1 MSLLKTMNK
10 HFSLAEIQTWDRFTR
25 ANFINTLTGFKSLSL
40 IGTVNKAGES
50 NVAVF
55 SNIVHLGADPALIG
69 FINRPLEAA
78 PHTLQNIQETGFF
91 TVNLVTESMYK
102 QAHQT
107 SAKYA
112 DGVSEFEMTGLTE
125 QFREECSA
133 PFVAESPVQYLLKL
147 EQVIPIELND
157 TFFVIGSLQAAY
169 VPVEIQE
176 EDGFLDLAKTGILT
190 SLGTSGYYKTE
201 KIDNLPYAKV
211 N

>member
-1 MSLLKTMNK
+1 MNK
-10 HFSLAEIQTWDRFTR
+10 YFSLAEIQTWDRFTR

-69 FINRPLEAA
+69 FVNRPLAAA
-78 PHTLQNIQETGFF
+78 PHTLSNIQETGFF

-125 QFREECSA
+125 QFREGCSV

-169 VPVEIQE
+169 VPADIQE
-176 EDGFLDLAKTGILT
+176 EDGFLDLAKAGILT

>member
-1 MSLLKTMNK
+1 MNK
-10 HFSLAEIQTWDRFTR
+10 YFSLAEIQTWDRFTR

-69 FINRPLEAA
+69 FVNRPLAAA
-78 PHTLQNIQETGFF
+78 PHTLSNIQETGFF

-112 DGVSEFEMTGLTE
+112 NGVSEFEMTGLTE
-125 QFREECSA
+125 QFREGCSA

-176 EDGFLDLAKTGILT
+176 EDGFLDLAKAGILT

>member
-1 MSLLKTMNK
+1 MNK
-10 HFSLAEIQTWDRFTR
+10 YFSLAEIQTWDRFTR

-69 FINRPLEAA
+69 FVNRPLAAA
-78 PHTLQNIQETGFF
+78 PHTLSNIQETGFF

-112 DGVSEFEMTGLTE
+112 NGVSEFEMTGLTE
-125 QFREECSA
+125 QFREGCSA

-176 EDGFLDLAKTGILT
+176 EDGFLDLAKAGILT

-201 KIDNLPYAKV
+201 KIDNLPYAKI

>member
-1 MSLLKTMNK
+1 MNK
-10 HFSLAEIQTWDRFTR
+10 YFSLAEIQTWDRFTR

-69 FINRPLEAA
+69 FVNRPLAAA
-78 PHTLQNIQETGFF
+78 PHTLSNIQETGFF

-112 DGVSEFEMTGLTE
+112 NGVSEFEMTGLTE
-125 QFREECSA
+125 QFREGCSA

-157 TFFVIGSLQAAY
+157 TFFVMGSLQAAY

-176 EDGFLDLAKTGILT
+176 EDGFLDLAKAGILT

>member
-1 MSLLKTMNK
+1 MNK
-10 HFSLAEIQTWDRFTR
+10 YFSLAEIQTWDRFTR

-40 IGTVNKAGES
+40 IGTVNKVGES

-69 FINRPLEAA
+69 FVNRPLAAA
-78 PHTLQNIQETGFF
+78 PHTLSNIQETGFF

-112 DGVSEFEMTGLTE
+112 NGVSEFEMTGLTE
-125 QFREECSA
+125 QFREGCSA

-169 VPVEIQE
+169 VPADIQE
-176 EDGFLDLAKTGILT
+176 EDGFLDLAKAGILT

>member
-1 MSLLKTMNK
+1 MNK

-78 PHTLQNIQETGFF
+78 PHTLKNIQETGFF

-125 QFREECSA
+125 QFREGCSA

-147 EQVIPIELND
+147 EQVIPIELNG
-157 TFFVIGSLQAAY
+157 TFLVIGSLQAAY
-169 VPVEIQE
+169 VPADIQE
-176 EDGFLDLAKTGILT
+176 EDGFLDLAKAGILT

>member
-1 MSLLKTMNK
+1 MNK
-10 HFSLAEIQTWDRFTR
+10 YFSLAEIQTWDRFTR
-25 ANFINTLTGFKSLSL
+25 ANFINTLSGFKSLSL
-40 IGTVNKAGES
+40 IGTVNGKGIS
-50 NVAVF
+50 NLAIF

-78 PHTLQNIQETGFF
+78 PHTLSNIQETGFF
-91 TVNLVTESMYK
+91 TVNLVTESMYM

-125 QFREECSA
+125 QFREGCSA

-176 EDGFLDLAKTGILT
+176 EDGFLDLAKAGILT

-201 KIDNLPYAKV
+201 KIDNLPYAKI